1 MIMRFVAA
9 FVLLLLTPIAALAQ
23 TGPEAEPL
31 VFVQIEAQPSLAEA
45 QARARDYART
55 LPDVNGFSLGRGWYA
70 IALGPYRED
79 EAARVLQVYRGE
91 GVIARDSYI
100 ARPTDFGQ
108 QFWPVG
114 ANLLERATP
123 APAPMPGPDAAPEVA
138 APAPAPTPAPAPA
151 PEPDETLREARA
163 SEAQLS
169 REERAALQVAL
180 EWSGVYQGAIDAAF
194 GPGTRN
200 AMAAWQRQNGVEA
213 TGVLTTRQRAMLLRQ
228 YNAILDGLGLE
239 MVRDAQAGI
248 EMRLPLGVVAF
259 DRHEAPF
266 AHYPASGDLPAQ
278 VLLISQPG
286 DRATMS
292 ALYDILQTL
301 AIVPETGE
309 RRLERDGFT
318 LIGEGSQIVSQT
330 RVWLESGEI
339 KGFTLVWPVGDE
351 ERRTRLLAEMEQSFA
366 RLPGTLA
373 PLAAPVSAQRVDLVS
388 GLEVRRP
395 KLSRSGFF
403 VDERGAVLTA
413 AEAVAG
419 CGRITLDET
428 YDATVAHLDT
438 KLGIAI
444 LRPRETLA
452 PMAIARFQQDA
463 PRLLSRIA
471 VAGYSYE
478 GILGAPSVTF
488 GQISELGGL
497 AGESHLKRLAL
508 AAMPGD
514 LGGPV
519 VDAGGAVLGM
529 LVPGAPDGRSLP
541 EGVSFAAGNGALQEV
556 LTQGGVTARVTRE
569 TGDLSAEA
577 LSDRASAITVLVSCW
592 E

>member
-1 MIMRFVAA
+1 MMIMRFVAA

-23 TGPEAEPL
+23 TDPEAEPL

-45 QARARDYART
+45 QARARDYARSLT
-55 LPDVNGFSLGRGWYA
+55 DVNGFSLGRGWYA

-79 EAARVLQVYRGE
+79 EAARVLQVYRSE

-100 ARPTDFGQ
+100 ARPSDFGQ

-114 ANLLERATP
+114 ATLLERATP
-123 APAPMPGPDAAPEVA
+123 APAPMPEPDTAPAVA
-138 APAPAPTPAPAPA
+138 APAPAPIPA

-169 REERAALQVAL
+169 REERAALQVAM
-180 EWSGVYQGAIDAAF
+180 EWAGVYQGAIDAAF

-228 YNAILDGLGLE
+228 YNAVLEGLGLE
-239 MVRDAQAGI
+239 TVRDAQAGI

-318 LIGEGSQIVSQT
+318 LIGEGSQIVSHT
-330 RVWLESGEI
+330 RVWFESGEI

-373 PLAAPVSAQRVDLVS
+373 PVAAPVSAQRVDLVS

-395 KLSRSGFF
+395 KLSRSGFY

-428 YDATVAHLDT
+428 HVATVAHLDT
-438 KLGIAI
+438 DLGIAI

-452 PMAIARFQQDA
+452 PMAFARFQEAA

-508 AAMPGD
+508 AALPGD

-529 LVPGAPDGRSLP
+529 LVPGAPEGRSLP
-541 EGVSFAAGNGALQEV
+541 EGVSFAAGNGALRDV
-556 LTQGGVTARVTRE
+556 LAKGGITARVTSE
-569 TGDLSAEA
+569 TGNLSAEA
-577 LSDRASAITVLVSCW
+577 LSDRASELTVLVSCW